1 MNLNYNRTNKFK
13 INANSKLS
21 KLRKKL
27 EEKRYFMGFSTSFQ
41 IKNEIIF
48 NLNNNYKNFM
58 DLTYPF

>member
-27 EEKRYFMGFSTSFQ
+27 EEKRYFTGFSTSFQ
-41 IKNEIIF
+41 IKNAIIF

>member
-27 EEKRYFMGFSTSFQ
+27 EEKRYFTGFSTSFQ